1 MPLLYLTPALC
12 PIAQEQTWRQWS
24 PGSLGHVYTNH
35 GPSGVAWNLWVQQVL
50 GFAQLVERTRRFCH
64 PRGLV
69 WNRTHQ
75 ISIVSDPITR
85 DSKQVLIF
93 INIWREEG
101 GKWMRRTSWWC
112 AVVGQWAMAQ
122 NLNTGSSTQTCESP
136 SLWSWWG
143 NTGTGCPERWWR
155 LWPASPLGWDAS

>member
-12 PIAQEQTWRQWS
+12 PIAQEQTWRQSS

-64 PRGLV
+64 SRGLV
-69 WNRTHQ
+69 WNSTHQ

-93 INIWREEG
+93 INNWREVG
-101 GKWMRRTSWWC
+101 GKWMRLLVMCSGRT
-112 AVVGQWAMAQ
+112 MAQ
-122 NLNTGSSTQTCESP
+122 NLNTGSSMQTCESP
-136 SLWSWWG
+136 SLWSRWG
-143 NTGTGCPERWWR
+143 NTGTGCLERWWR